1 VRCRLKAVKVF
12 SAVGL
17 LLLATPAP
25 AAAWIHPE
33 HRAITG
39 ATIEGLDPARAKA
52 LRDLWAIARA
62 GHEDRLCEQAWAGDQ
77 GPDPR
82 CIDLAALPALAGDHS
97 CSPTELLR
105 TILTERWVLDVAK
118 VASRLELRLRAARTV
133 TDRVN
138 ATRDSD
144 LAFERVDP
152 AYSSRAGA
160 NNAHFL
166 LTRRN
171 ADPADYLRD
180 SVSAGAEL
188 NAMGIWLYSHA
199 VAMKL
204 AARASAPGLS
214 AAERGEL
221 ARLALAAELYGEHF
235 LQDTFASGHVAGT
248 WGDVAL
254 RKGTHDYYNEQGL
267 ATTTWS
273 GSAVV
278 LAGDTH
284 MRVEDRERA
293 APVARASLEQFLDAL
308 DPASVVGR
316 AMALVQLP
324 EAVLSQGIETCGAE
338 VLPQLGGVKFDP
350 DVERSLVAILRET
363 SIPSVGQGLGALPR
377 FRSEIGPFAGFTGG
391 FQGAATHGSFDSSQ
405 NPTRATGALNIGFRV
420 GLGLEALLPEAGTGE
435 IFFEGGLTYRGKQR
449 SACPSGGCTEEN
461 LASLFPRAPA
471 RQGVT
476 ARLRLPFWLIP
487 GDLVVAAPILA
498 FTSPATLKKMAI
510 QAASGGAFGV
520 EAGIHTPIGRF
531 QLMIGRELGATF
543 YGYVNQKDVLLNY
556 DASTGRVVAIAFK
569 SIDFDIPVVEY
580 RPFRD
585 FATRQASSLL
595 VQIGFGVEVP
605 KGVEAVPAGSGPAPP
620 LDNLYSIRVKVLFDW
635 RRYF

>member
-1 VRCRLKAVKVF
+1 VKAVAA
-12 SAVGL
+12 AVL
-17 LLLATPAP
+17 VVLAGASP

-33 HRAITG
+33 HRAIAG
-39 ATIEGLDPARAKA
+39 ATIEGLDPARAQA
-52 LRDLWAIARA
+52 LRDLWAAARA
-62 GHEDRLCEQAWAGDQ
+62 GHEDRLCEQVWEGDQ

-82 CIDLAALPALAGDHS
+82 CIDLAALPALSGDHS
-97 CSPTELLR
+97 CSPTDLLK
-105 TILTERWVLDVAK
+105 TVLTERWVLDVAR
-118 VASRLELRLRAARTV
+118 VASQLEQRIKAARTV
-133 TDRVN
+133 AERIN
-138 ATRDSD
+138 ATRASD

-152 AYSSRAGA
+152 GYSSRAGA

-171 ADPADYLRD
+171 ADPAVYLRD

-188 NAMGIWLYSHA
+188 NAIGIWLYSHA

-204 AARASAPGLS
+204 ASRASAPGLS

-221 ARLALAAELYGEHF
+221 VRMALATEFYGEHF

-273 GSAVV
+273 GHAVI
-278 LAGDTH
+278 LAGDSH
-284 MRVEDRERA
+284 MRAEDRDRA
-293 APVARASLEQFLDAL
+293 APVARLSLEQFLDAL
-308 DPASVVGR
+308 DPASAMGR
-316 AMALVQLP
+316 AMAQVEIPAAL
-324 EAVLSQGIETCGAE
+324 LSEGIETCKAS
-338 VLPQLGGVKFDP
+338 VLPQLGGITLEP

-363 SIPSVGQGLGALPR
+363 PIPSVGQGLGSLPR

-405 NPTRATGALNIGFRV
+405 NPTRATGALNIGARI
-420 GLGLEALLPEAGTGE
+420 GIGLEALLPDAGTGE

-449 SACPSGGCTEEN
+449 TACPSGGCTEEN
-461 LASLFPRAPA
+461 FASLFPRTPA
-471 RQGVT
+471 RQGAT

-487 GDLVVAAPILA
+487 GDLIIAAPILA

-510 QAASGGAFGV
+510 QSADGGAL
-520 EAGIHTPIGRF
+520 GIERGFHTPIGRF
-531 QLMIGRELGATF
+531 QLMIGRELGVTF
-543 YGYVNQKDVLLNY
+543 YGYLNGKDILLNY
-556 DASTGRVVAIAFK
+556 DAATNKVVPLAFK
-569 SIDFDIPVVEY
+569 SVDYDVPVIEY

-595 VQIGFGVEVP
+595 FQIGFGIEVPNSVEVVSP
-605 KGVEAVPAGSGPAPP
+605 GVGPTPP
-620 LDNLYSIRVKVLFDW
+620 LGNLYSARVKVLFDW